1 MELPESERRILSP
14 GCCTR
19 EREKGRRRG
28 GREGGGKRRGR
39 EGERE
44 GRKGRTED
52 HASCNI
58 TYILQ
63 KLMKKKKGK
72 KEDEE
77 FLQDRQR
84 TGTKEGHT
92 EKPKAKD
99 VDVSG
104 RRH

>member
-1 MELPESERRILSP
+1 MQYHLYS
-14 GCCTR
+14 
-19 EREKGRRRG
+19 
-28 GREGGGKRRGR
+28 
-39 EGERE
+39 
-44 GRKGRTED
+44 TETD
-52 HASCNI
+52 EE
-58 TYILQ
+58 
-63 KLMKKKKGK
+63 KKGK
-72 KEDEE
+72 KEDKE